1 MRDPSA
7 TPPTN
12 RGTRLPP
19 SGSPETSAGGP
30 PRPDRQAGPDPSP
43 TTRPPSPPQPD
54 WQRSAS
60 SSETPAATHPAATH
74 AASANP
80 VSRAVPDPGAQPAPA
95 ASAAAAEPGFLELAD
110 ITRTYELG
118 DLRVPVLKGITLRI
132 ERGEYVALM
141 GSSGSGKTTLMNILG
156 CLDRP
161 TSGNYLLLGHEAG
174 RASADERA
182 ALRNRQLGFV
192 FQSFHLLPRTSALE
206 NVQLPFEYADN
217 PPGDLHEQGVARDLL
232 DRVGLGARLDHE
244 PAQMSGGQ
252 QQRVAIARALV
263 NAPPLL
269 LADEPTGNLDSR
281 TGLEILDLF
290 DRLHAEG
297 MTIVLVT
304 HDPEVGARAGRVVRL
319 RDGLIESDTRN
330 PPGRRSPNPKP
341 GATPVHPEESG
352 PAPDSTP
359 AWQSDPGET
368 TADTTP
374 QGSSPTPT
382 GAARTPLTS
391 PPPVAAAGLPRRS
404 AGLALPRGLRTAA
417 RAILRNK
424 LRSGLTMLGI
434 VIGVA
439 AVIAMMEIGR
449 GSNEAIQ
456 KTIASMGANNLLIQ
470 PGAASSGG
478 VTFGGGSGL
487 TLTPRD
493 SLELSRQV
501 STLAHVAPIVR
512 ARTQVI
518 FQGRNWVPVYIY
530 GSTPEFLEVRDWTD
544 LAEGEMF
551 GEREVRNGSAVCVV
565 GQTLVRELFRGESP
579 VGREIRL
586 QNVPFRVIGV
596 LRRKGANMTGVDQDD
611 IVLAPWTT
619 IKFRVSANT
628 LANVNQSTATTTD
641 PAQRVNSLSQLYPGT
656 TPLYPIPSPVQQAN
670 TPQPVRFTNI
680 DQILVKVTSAAEVPD
695 AIQQIKSV
703 LRESHRLRT
712 GQADDFNIRDMT
724 EANKALTQTS
734 EMMGTLLLS
743 VALISLVVGGV
754 GIMNIMLVSVTER
767 TREIGIRM
775 AVGARSGDILRQ
787 FLVEA
792 VMLSCIGGIIGFLL
806 GMGASLGVTAL
817 INSFTSGTKW
827 PVVISLPA
835 AGVAFLFAAA
845 VGVFFGYYPARRASQ
860 LDPIDALRYE

>member
-1 MRDPSA
+1 MTQPRNDVGSSSHGHAEKEETHGTGADLRDDSA
-7 TPPTN
+7 PLRIHAVTDQ
-12 RGTRLPP
+12 GSETRL
-19 SGSPETSAGGP
+19 GRIDE
-30 PRPDRQAGPDPSP
+30 
-43 TTRPPSPPQPD
+43 
-54 WQRSAS
+54 S
-60 SSETPAATHPAATH
+60 SSAACAERSSPGE
-74 AASANP
+74 P
-80 VSRAVPDPGAQPAPA
+80 RA
-95 ASAAAAEPGFLELAD
+95 FLELQE

-118 DLRVPVLKGITLRI
+118 ELRVPVLKGVSLRI

-161 TSGNYLLLGHEAG
+161 TSGTHFLLGQEVG
-174 RASADERA
+174 QASSDERA
-182 ALRNRQLGFV
+182 SLRNRQLGFV
-192 FQSFHLLPRTSALE
+192 FQSFHLLPRTSALD
-206 NVQLPFEYADN
+206 NVQLPFEYADS
-217 PPGDLHEQGVARDLL
+217 PPGDAAEVSAAKRLL
-232 DRVGLGARLDHE
+232 ERVGLGERLDHE

-263 NAPPLL
+263 NSPPLL

-297 MTIVLVT
+297 VTIVLVT
-304 HDPEVGARAGRVVRL
+304 HDSDVGARAGRVIRL
-319 RDGLIESDTRN
+319 RDGMIESDTVNSRPQEPALAVSVTGSQTAGN
-330 PPGRRSPNPKP
+330 GLVASSTTGMTSMDSVLPTTVVATRPTPPGPRS
-341 GATPVHPEESG
+341 ESG
-352 PAPDSTP
+352 SHASGNLTNRSG
-359 AWQSDPGET
+359 AN
-368 TADTTP
+368 
-374 QGSSPTPT
+374 T
-382 GAARTPLTS
+382 GGF
-391 PPPVAAAGLPRRS
+391 PV
-404 AGLALPRGLRTAA
+404 PRGLKTAA

-449 GSNEAIQ
+449 GSNDAIQ
-456 KTIASMGANNLLIQ
+456 KTIASMGANNLLVQ

-493 SLELSRQV
+493 ALELTRQV
-501 STLAHVAPIVR
+501 PTLSNVAPIVR

-518 FQGRNWVPVYIY
+518 YQGRNWVPVYIY
-530 GSTPEFLEVRDWTD
+530 GSTPEFLEVRDWTN

-565 GQTLVRELFRGESP
+565 GQTIVRELFRGESP

-586 QNVPFRVIGV
+586 QNVGFRVVGV
-596 LRRKGANMTGVDQDD
+596 LSRKGANMTGVDQDD

-619 IKFRVSANT
+619 IKSRVSANT
-628 LANVNQSTATTTD
+628 LPSSNQSANVVADSS
-641 PAQRVNSLSQLYPGT
+641 QRINSLSQLYPGAT
-656 TPLYPIPSPVQQAN
+656 RLYPVPSPLQQAN
-670 TPQPVRFTNI
+670 NPQPVRFTNV
-680 DQILVKVTSAAEVPD
+680 DQVLVKVKSAGDVPD

-734 EMMGTLLLS
+734 EMMGSLLLS
-743 VALISLVVGGV
+743 VALISLIVGGV

-767 TREIGIRM
+767 TREIGLRM
-775 AVGARSGDILRQ
+775 ALGARSRQILLQ
-787 FLVEA
+787 FLTEA
-792 VMLSCIGGIIGFLL
+792 IVLCLTGGALGIALGRGGSILVRELL
-806 GMGASLGVTAL
+806 GWPTVIAPQAIVAS
-817 INSFTSGTKW
+817 
-827 PVVISLPA
+827 
-835 AGVAFLFAAA
+835 VAVA
-845 VGVFFGYYPARRASQ
+845 VGVGVLFGFYPAFKASR
-860 LDPIDALRYE
+860 LDPIAALRYE